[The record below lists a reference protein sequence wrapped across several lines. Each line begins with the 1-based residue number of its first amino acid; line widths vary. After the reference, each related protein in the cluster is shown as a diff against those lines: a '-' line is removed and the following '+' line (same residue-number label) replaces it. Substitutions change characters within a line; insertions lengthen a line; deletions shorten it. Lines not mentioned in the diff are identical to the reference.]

1 MRALVAGVVLLVGA
15 LLVPVATAGWW
26 ARDTLVP
33 TQAYVDTVAPL
44 ATNPAVVS
52 AVEERLVEQTMRA
65 ADQVDQLNGVLRPRV
80 RRLVGVAVQRVV
92 HDPAF
97 ADAWRVSNRVAH
109 EQLVAVLSGDSSAVS
124 VRQDSTV
131 DLQLATPATAVRRE
145 LIDAGVPFAAALP
158 QVQASLPIGHVHD
171 LARAQQSYTLLD
183 RWGRLLPLAALAV
196 IGLGLLVAR
205 RRGRA
210 LAWTAVVSLLG
221 LGALAVGLL
230 AGRTYYLGA
239 LPSGISRPAAAA
251 VFDTVTAG
259 LRHDLLL
266 VAVAALVTL
275 VVAAVASR
283 LSSR

>member
-1 MRALVAGVVLLVGA
+1 
-15 LLVPVATAGWW
+15 
-26 ARDTLVP
+26 
-33 TQAYVDTVAPL
+33 
-44 ATNPAVVS
+44 
-52 AVEERLVEQTMRA
+52 MRA

-131 DLQLATPATAVRRE
+131 DLQLATLATAVRRE

-171 LARAQQSYTLLD
+171 LARAQQAYTLLD

-275 VVAAVASR
+275 VAGAIARR